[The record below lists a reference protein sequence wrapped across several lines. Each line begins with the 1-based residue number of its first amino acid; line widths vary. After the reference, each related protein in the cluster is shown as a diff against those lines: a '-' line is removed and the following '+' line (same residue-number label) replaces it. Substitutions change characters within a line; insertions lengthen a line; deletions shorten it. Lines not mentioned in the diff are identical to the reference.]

1 MVLGIFLICVIVFF
15 SLQGCLL
22 LTLQN
27 KFANALFV
35 FLRLKISRQIFN
47 QKEWSQVFPV
57 LHPCRKCLAC
67 VFITL
72 FESLRLFLLAKLL
85 LFFYVTLLKS
95 ILLHDKPTAKR
106 SKLIL
111 TLSRSLQTLSHP
123 KDNRNLFI
131 FAKSPYSGAW
141 NFHSRSV

>member
-1 MVLGIFLICVIVFF
+1 MLLFSFHCRAVCYWLYKINSQMLYLYFCAYIVI
-15 SLQGCLL
+15 G
-22 LTLQN
+22 
-27 KFANALFV
+27 
-35 FLRLKISRQIFN
+35 LKISRQIFN
-47 QKEWSQVFPV
+47 QKEWSQVFPA

-95 ILLHDKPTAKR
+95 ILLHDKPTVKR